1 MDRLLFRNS
10 SSGRLVKTD
19 DGLWAFVPNSLPP
32 ELIWDAS
39 FSSLLSNAARSL
51 GVLVGLGETLP
62 NPHLLI
68 YPFIRREAVLS
79 SRIEGT
85 RSTLSELFLSE
96 STQVKEQ
103 EDIKE
108 VMNYVTALEYGISRL
123 QKSSLSL
130 ALVCELHKI
139 LMQDVRGVDRKP
151 GEYRD
156 CQNWIGPPG
165 CNKVEARFIPPPV
178 PEMKKALK
186 QLEKF
191 LLSENSISPLVKAAL
206 IHSQF
211 ETIHPFHDGNGRIG
225 RLLIILFLH
234 KRKLLPKPLLYLSAF
249 FEKYSNEYR
258 DLLLKVCQH
267 GAWRAW
273 IEFFLRGVIDQSQDA
288 IMRARH
294 LVKLQESYRKKVHE
308 EGLSPSAGRVL
319 DLIFMRPVI
328 NIKSGAKA
336 LKLTFPAVSK
346 AMKQLERVGILRETT
361 QAKRDRV
368 YEASE
373 ILKILEEEI

>member
-1 MDRLLFRNS
+1 MDYLLFKNS

-19 DGLWAFVPNSLPP
+19 NGFWAFVPNPLPP
-32 ELIWDAS
+32 ELNWDGS
-39 FSSLLSNAARSL
+39 LSSLLSNAAGSL

-85 RSTLSELFLSE
+85 RSTLSDLFLSE
-96 STQVKEQ
+96 STQVEEQ

-108 VMNYVTALEYGISRL
+108 VRNYVAALEHGISRL
-123 QKSSLSL
+123 KKSSLDIE
-130 ALVCELHKI
+130 LVSELHKI
-139 LMQDVRGVDRKP
+139 LMKDVRGVDKKP
-151 GEYRD
+151 GKYRD

-165 CNKVEARFIPPPV
+165 CNKYDATFVPPPV
-178 PEMKKALK
+178 SEMKKALNL
-186 QLEKF
+186 LEEF
-191 LLSENSISPLVKAAL
+191 LLSENSISPLVKAAF

-234 KRKLLPKPLLYLSAF
+234 KQNLLPKPLLYLSAF

-258 DLLLKVCQH
+258 DLLLKVCQQ

-273 IEFFLRGVIDQSQDA
+273 IEFFLRGVINQSQDA
-288 IMRARH
+288 TMRARR
-294 LVKLQESYRKKVHE
+294 LVKLQENYRKKVHE
-308 EGLSPSAGRVL
+308 KGLSPSAGRVL

-328 NIKSGAKA
+328 NIRSGAYV

-346 AMKQLERVGILRETT
+346 AMKQLEMVGILKETT
-361 QAKRDRV
+361 GAKRDRV
-368 YEASE
+368 YEARE
-373 ILKILEEEI
+373 ILKILEED